1 MFGTDPWWLVVIKAV
16 FCFAFLMVTVL
27 FSIVWERKVVAWMQ
41 LRIGP
46 NRHGPWGMLQSLAD
60 GIKLML
66 KEDVIVKRA
75 DKVVYVLAPIV
86 AAVPAFMAIAV
97 IPFGPSGNEVSIFGH
112 RTAMQLTDL
121 PIAMLYILAVASV
134 GIYGIVLA
142 GWSSGSTY
150 PLLGGLRSCA
160 QMISYEIAM
169 GAAFASVF
177 LYSGSMSTSKI
188 VEAQHDRWFIILLPV
203 SFIIYIVTMVGETNR
218 APFDMPESEG
228 DLVGGFNTEYS
239 SIKFAMFMLAE
250 YVNMVTVSAVSTTLF
265 LGGWRAPWPISTF
278 WEGANHGW
286 WPMLWFVVKVQLL
299 LFFFIWLRG
308 TLPRVR
314 YDQLMKLGWK
324 ILIPVSVVW
333 LMLVAT
339 VRALRNDGYDFN
351 SLLLSVAGAVIAI
364 LLISFV
370 VDIFR
375 DRSAKG
381 AGAEPA
387 PEPGPAFD
395 PMAGGF
401 PVPPLP
407 GQTLPPVPRRRPRHE
422 RELVVSG
429 GRILRVTAV
438 RWAQVRVTERRLTVP
453 ESSEPSGEKF
463 QNPVAGFGVTFKAM
477 FKKRLTEQYPEQQK
491 VTAPRFHG
499 RHQLNRH
506 PDGLEK
512 CVGCEL
518 CAWACPADAIYVEG
532 ADNTDEERYSPG
544 ERYGRVYQ
552 INYARCILCGLCIEA
567 CPTRALTMTNEF
579 ELANTTRESL
589 IYTKSEL
596 LAGLEEGMV
605 DTPHA
610 IFPGMDEQDYY
621 RGLVTEVAPGTERQV
636 AVSKGEKPSDGDNEN
651 NGAAQEVD
659 A

>member
-1 MFGTDPWWLVVIKAV
+1 MSPYLAAEDLSMFGRDPWWLVVIKAV

-27 FSIVWERKVVAWMQ
+27 ISIVMERKVVAWMQ
-41 LRIGP
+41 LRVGP

-75 DKVVYVLAPIV
+75 DKAVYVLAPIV
-86 AAVPAFMAIAV
+86 AAIPAFMAIAV
-97 IPFGPSGNEVSIFGH
+97 IPFGPADNEVSIFGH
-112 RTAMQLTDL
+112 RTTMQLTDL

-177 LYSGSMSTSKI
+177 LYSGSMSTSTI
-188 VEAQHDRWFIILLPV
+188 VDQQQGRWYILLLPV
-203 SFIIYIVTMVGETNR
+203 SFVLYVVTMIGETNR

-265 LGGWRAPWPISTF
+265 LGGWRAPWPISTV
-278 WEGANHGW
+278 WAGANHGW
-286 WPMLWFVVKVQLL
+286 WPMLWFVAKVVVL
-299 LFFFIWLRG
+299 LFVFVWVRG

-324 ILIPVSVVW
+324 VLIPVSVVW

-339 VRALRNDGYDFN
+339 VRTLRNENYGFADIALYVGGG
-351 SLLLSVAGAVIAI
+351 LLT
-364 LLISFV
+364 LLVLSFV

-375 DRSAKG
+375 DKGKEAGQSA
-381 AGAEPA
+381 AEPA
-387 PEPGPAFD
+387 GFD

-407 GQTLPPVPRRRPRHE
+407 GQELPPVPRRGPRRE
-422 RELVVSG
+422 RELIVSG
-429 GRILRVTAV
+429 GTD
-438 RWAQVRVTERRLTVP
+438 TV
-453 ESSEPSGEKF
+453 
-463 QNPVAGFGVTFKAM
+463 
-477 FKKRLTEQYPEQQK
+477 
-491 VTAPRFHG
+491 
-499 RHQLNRH
+499 
-506 PDGLEK
+506 
-512 CVGCEL
+512 
-518 CAWACPADAIYVEG
+518 
-532 ADNTDEERYSPG
+532 
-544 ERYGRVYQ
+544 
-552 INYARCILCGLCIEA
+552 
-567 CPTRALTMTNEF
+567 
-579 ELANTTRESL
+579 
-589 IYTKSEL
+589 
-596 LAGLEEGMV
+596 
-605 DTPHA
+605 
-610 IFPGMDEQDYY
+610 
-621 RGLVTEVAPGTERQV
+621 
-636 AVSKGEKPSDGDNEN
+636 SDGSSDGKEASD
-651 NGAAQEVD
+651 G
-659 A
+659 

>member
-1 MFGTDPWWLVVIKAV
+1 MYLAAEDLSMFGHDPWWLVAIKAV
-16 FCFAFLMVTVL
+16 FCFAFLMITVL

-46 NRHGPWGMLQSLAD
+46 NRHGPWGLLQSLAD

-75 DKVVYVLAPIV
+75 DKVVYILAPVV
-86 AAVPAFMAIAV
+86 AAIPAFMAIAV
-97 IPFGPSGNEVSIFGH
+97 IPFGPAGNEVSIFGQ
-112 RTAMQLTDL
+112 RTTMQLTDL

-177 LYSGSMSTSKI
+177 LYSGSMSTSAI
-188 VEAQHDRWFIILLPV
+188 VEAQEDRWFIVLLPV
-203 SFIIYIVTMVGETNR
+203 SFLIYVVTMVGETNR

-239 SIKFAMFMLAE
+239 SIKFALFMLAE
-250 YVNMVTVSAVSTTLF
+250 YVNMVTVSAVTVTLF
-265 LGGWRAPWPISTF
+265 LGGWRAPYPISAF

-299 LFFFIWLRG
+299 LFIFIWLRG

-324 ILIPVSVVW
+324 VLIPVSVVW

-339 VRALRNDGYDFN
+339 VRAMRNENMDFQN
-351 SLLLSVAGAVIAI
+351 IVLYVAGAIISILLLSFVA
-364 LLISFV
+364 
-370 VDIFR
+370 DIFR
-375 DRSAKG
+375 DKKEKEQAAAKDG
-381 AGAEPA
+381 AKP
-387 PEPGPAFD
+387 PAFD

-407 GQTLPPVPRRRPRHE
+407 GQELPPVPRRRPRHE
-422 RELVVSG
+422 RELIVSG
-429 GRILRVTAV
+429 G
-438 RWAQVRVTERRLTVP
+438 
-453 ESSEPSGEKF
+453 
-463 QNPVAGFGVTFKAM
+463 
-477 FKKRLTEQYPEQQK
+477 
-491 VTAPRFHG
+491 
-499 RHQLNRH
+499 
-506 PDGLEK
+506 PD
-512 CVGCEL
+512 
-518 CAWACPADAIYVEG
+518 
-532 ADNTDEERYSPG
+532 
-544 ERYGRVYQ
+544 
-552 INYARCILCGLCIEA
+552 
-567 CPTRALTMTNEF
+567 TM
-579 ELANTTRESL
+579 
-589 IYTKSEL
+589 
-596 LAGLEEGMV
+596 
-605 DTPHA
+605 
-610 IFPGMDEQDYY
+610 
-621 RGLVTEVAPGTERQV
+621 
-636 AVSKGEKPSDGDNEN
+636 SDGKEAD
-651 NGAAQEVD
+651 D